1 MRPVL
6 AWIVLGMLLL
16 AGCAGPN
23 VRDYRNEKPVLDLAT
38 YFNGKL
44 DAWGLVRNRSGK
56 VVKRFRVEMIGTW
69 QGSTGTLEENFT
81 YADGSK
87 SRRVWN
93 ISKIDANHYRGT
105 AEDVVG
111 EAVGEARGNALRW
124 RYVLAVPVD
133 GKTYNV
139 NFDDWMYLMDNEVM
153 LNKSG
158 MSKYGVGLGEVTV
171 SFRKRSF

>member
-1 MRPVL
+1 MRSMS
-6 AWIVLGMLLL
+6 AWIVLGVLLL
-16 AGCAGPN
+16 AGCAGPK
-23 VRDYRNEKPVLDLAT
+23 VSEYRDETPVLDLAT

-56 VVKRFRVEMIGTW
+56 VVKRFRVEMTGSW
-69 QGSTGTLEENFT
+69 QGGKGTLEENFT

-87 SRRVWN
+87 SRRIWK

-105 AEDVVG
+105 AEDVTG
-111 EAVGEARGNALRW
+111 EAVGEAQGNALRW
-124 RYVLAVPVD
+124 RYVLSVPVD
-133 GKTYNV
+133 GNTYNV

-158 MSKYGVGLGEVTV
+158 MSKYGIGLGEVTV
-171 SFRKRSF
+171 SFRKRNF

>member
-1 MRPVL
+1 MKSVT
-6 AWIVLGMLLL
+6 AWIVLGMFFLT
-16 AGCAGPN
+16 GCAGPK
-23 VRDYRNEKPVLDLAT
+23 VGEYRDEKPVLDLAT

-44 DAWGLVRNRSGK
+44 DAWGIVRNRSGK

-69 QGSTGTLEENFT
+69 QGGTGTLEENFT

-93 ISKIDANHYRGT
+93 ISKIDADHYRGT

-111 EAVGEARGNALRW
+111 EAVGEAQGNALRW

-133 GKTYNV
+133 GKTYNL

-153 LNKSG
+153 LNKSA
-158 MSKYGVGLGEVTV
+158 MSKYGIGLGEVTV
-171 SFRKRSF
+171 SFRKRNF

>member
-1 MRPVL
+1 MKSVT
-6 AWIVLGMLLL
+6 AGIVLGMFLL
-16 AGCAGPN
+16 AGCAGPK
-23 VRDYRNEKPVLDLAT
+23 VGEYRDEKPMLDLTT

-44 DAWGLVRNRSGK
+44 DAWGIVRNRSGK

-69 QGSTGTLEENFT
+69 QGGTGTLEENFT

-111 EAVGEARGNALRW
+111 EAVGEAQGNALRW

-133 GKTYNV
+133 GKTYNL

-153 LNKSG
+153 LNKSA
-158 MSKYGVGLGEVTV
+158 MSKYGIGLGEVTV
-171 SFRKRSF
+171 SFRKRNF